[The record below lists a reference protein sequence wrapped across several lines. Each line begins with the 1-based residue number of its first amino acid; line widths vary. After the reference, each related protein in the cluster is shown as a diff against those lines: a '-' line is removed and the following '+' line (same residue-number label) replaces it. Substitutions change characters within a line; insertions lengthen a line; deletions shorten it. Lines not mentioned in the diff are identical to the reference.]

1 MTIDSLDGLRAHL
14 QTAVE
19 VEHSTL
25 PPYLCALYSIVEGS
39 NAEAVEVISSV
50 VLEEMLHLT
59 LAANLLNAVG
69 GRPVLDS
76 PDLLPAY
83 PAFLPHSDR
92 SVELSLRRF
101 SRTAVE
107 GFLAIEH
114 PGAAGSGSQ
123 DDVFATIGQ
132 FYRAI
137 DEALVRLCAELGEI
151 ALFCGDPAR
160 QVTDAV
166 YYGGS
171 GRIVAV
177 TDLASARRALAEIVE
192 QGEGLDH
199 DSIYDGDQD
208 MFHPERDSIGH
219 YFRFQELLLQRRYA
233 TGDTPSSG
241 PSGAAI
247 AVDWSA
253 VYPMR
258 VNPRSSDHAAGT
270 PVHEAMAAFNSS
282 YCTVLQLLEQTFNGV
297 PTLLAIATGAMY
309 GLKEQMIEL
318 IGLDS
323 GDGTST
329 AGPSFEWVPAP
340 QRHFADTHV
349 MVVPRGPYLVRGQIA
364 VFDTTGQ
371 MRLHNGVC
379 VLCRCGGS
387 RTKPFCD
394 GTHARI
400 GFDGT
405 ESADHRLMTGRRRAY
420 PTPDGV
426 TVYDDRSRCAHFGQ
440 CTDRLPSVFGVSEDA
455 FVAPGAAS
463 SAQITQVVSGCPSG
477 ALTYTTTTTPV
488 DDASTVETHEDAS
501 IHPIVDGPYRVRGGV
516 EVLGIGKAAYERR
529 ERQTLC
535 RCGQSRN
542 KPFCDG
548 SHWYAGFRDP
558 LPPELADAPVLPW
571 TDPEAA
577 EHGRERY
584 AREHGAPSAS
594 APG

>member
-1 MTIDSLDGLRAHL
+1 MTIDSLGSLRAHL

-19 VEHSTL
+19 VEHATL

-39 NAEAVEVISSV
+39 NAEAVEVIQSV

-83 PAFLPHSDR
+83 PAFLPHSDCR
-92 SVELSLRRF
+92 VELSLRPL

-107 GFLAIEH
+107 GFMAIEH
-114 PGAAGSGSQ
+114 PCAPDSSSQ
-123 DDVFATIGQ
+123 SDAFATIGQ

-137 DEALVRLCAELGEI
+137 DEALVYLCAELGES
-151 ALFCGDPAR
+151 ALFCGDPHR

-177 TDLASARRALAEIVE
+177 TDLESARRALGEIVE
-192 QGEGLDH
+192 QGEGIDH
-199 DSIYDGDQD
+199 DSIYDGDKD
-208 MFHPERDSIGH
+208 MFHPERDSVGH
-219 YFRFQELLLQRRYA
+219 YFRFQELLLRRGYA
-233 TGDTPSSG
+233 PGDTPSSG
-241 PSGAAI
+241 PSGAEI

-253 VYPMR
+253 VHPMR

-297 PTLLAIATGAMY
+297 PTLLAVATGAMY
-309 GLKEQMIEL
+309 GLKQQMIEL
-318 IGLDS
+318 ICLDS
-323 GDGTST
+323 GDGVST
-329 AGPSFEWVPAP
+329 AGPSFEWVPP
-340 QRHFADTHV
+340 EQRRFTGTHV
-349 MVVPRGPYLVRGQIA
+349 MVVPHGPYLMRGDIA
-364 VFDTTGQ
+364 VFDTAGQ
-371 MRLHNGVC
+371 LQLRNGVC

-405 ESADHRLMTGRRRAY
+405 ESADHRPMAERRRAY

-455 FVAPGAAS
+455 FVEPGGAPS
-463 SAQITQVVSGCPSG
+463 TQITDVVSGCPSG
-477 ALTYTTTTTPV
+477 ALTYTT
-488 DDASTVETHEDAS
+488 DADSATVETHEDAS

-516 EVLGIGKAAYERR
+516 EVVGVDKTAYEIR

-558 LPPELADAPVLPW
+558 LPPELADTVTFPW
-571 TDPEAA
+571 TDPHAA
-577 EHGRERY
+577 ERGRERY
-584 AREHGAPSAS
+584 AREHGTPAAPT
-594 APG
+594 PG